1 MNEKDKISNELKELQ
16 KDKNGVSEKIIKYDH
31 DLDLLALRE
40 GKLADMAVDK
50 LSSEIESIRSQ
61 KEAIQKAKD
70 GLIVEMGIISQ
81 KQGKRLAQ
89 LATLATAE
97 DVKVFSE
104 KQKTILDKCQRFN
117 ELSQNLADLKQEIL
131 NLDPFL
137 DFSANVP
144 KIRDR
149 DGGWM
154 RSPEIPKMSIISKN
168 EPVEIGDT
176 WQIRKDI

>member
-61 KEAIQKAKD
+61 REAIQKGKGA
-70 GLIVEMGIISQ
+70 LVVEMGIISQ
-81 KQGKRLAQ
+81 KQSKLTSQ
-89 LATLATAE
+89 LTSLGTE
-97 DVKVFSE
+97 DDVKAFAE
-104 KQKTILDKCQRFN
+104 KQKTIMDKCQQFN
-117 ELSQNLADLKQEIL
+117 ELSQNLADLKNEIISL
-131 NLDPFL
+131 QPFA

-144 KIRDR
+144 KEQAFG
-149 DGGWM
+149 GGWQ
-154 RSPEIPKMSIISKN
+154 RSSSIPKLSVRSRDLPEM
-168 EPVEIGDT
+168 IGD
-176 WQIRKDI
+176 QFIIRG